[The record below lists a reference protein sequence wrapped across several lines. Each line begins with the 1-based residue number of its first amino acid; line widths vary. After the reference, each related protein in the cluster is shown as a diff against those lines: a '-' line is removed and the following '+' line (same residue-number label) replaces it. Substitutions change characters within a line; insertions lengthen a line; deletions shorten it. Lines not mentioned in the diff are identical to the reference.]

1 MAERRILYWAAVI
14 ASLVFY
20 WAYREWLSWLL
31 MMIVAVLPWLSL
43 GLSIQAMAKLELRVS
58 APERIGQGQ
67 RSQVTLLGSCKLP
80 QPPVRGRLRLENPM
94 TGESL
99 ELRSGEELPSQHCG
113 VWYIQA
119 EKAKVYDYMGLFVH
133 RIRRHEPGLTYVFP
147 QEQPMATPPDLQEYL
162 ATAFKPK
169 RGGGYAENH
178 ELRLYR
184 PGDNL
189 HQIHWKLTAKTGK
202 LILREPM
209 EPIKGKAAV
218 SLELGGS
225 QELVDRKLGRLRWLC
240 RWLLE
245 EGVPHEVH
253 CLTGDG
259 VKVFPV
265 EYIQQVDAA
274 LQGIL
279 KQPLAGEEERID
291 FIAASWRYHIGG
303 DSV

>member
-1 MAERRILYWAAVI
+1 MYWSAVI

-20 WAYREWLSWLL
+20 WAYREWMSWLL
-31 MMIVAVLPWLSL
+31 LVIVAVLPWLSL
-43 GLSIQAMAKLELRVS
+43 GLSLQAMARIELRVA
-58 APERIGQGQ
+58 APERVGQGQ
-67 RSQVTLLGSCKLP
+67 HVQLALLGSCSLP
-80 QPPVRGRLRLENPM
+80 QPPVRGRMRLENPM

-99 ELRSGEELPSQHCG
+99 TLRSGESLPTEHCG
-113 VWYIQA
+113 TWHIRL

-133 RIRRHEPGLTYVFP
+133 RIRSHEPALTYVFP
-147 QEQPMATPPDLQEYL
+147 EEKPMASPPDLQEYL

-209 EPIKGKAAV
+209 EPIKGKAVV
-218 SLELGGS
+218 SLELSGS
-225 QELVDRKLGRLRWLC
+225 LELVDRKLGRLRWLC

-253 CLTGDG
+253 CLTAEG
-259 VKVFPV
+259 VRVFAV
-265 EYIQQVDAA
+265 EYSQQVDVA

-279 KQPLAGEEERID
+279 KQPLAAENDRID

-303 DSV
+303 DTV